1 MVLRYCNPQTIRTVI
16 LDLSQG
22 KTVLRGEK
30 VLESCVGGEALAIQ
44 TGMNPT
50 IRQPCDWLRE
60 ASHKACKVKSVT
72 ENIRSVVPRLFG
84 KW

>member
-1 MVLRYCNPQTIRTVI
+1 M
-16 LDLSQG
+16 
-22 KTVLRGEK
+22 
-30 VLESCVGGEALAIQ
+30 ESCVIGGEALAIQ

-50 IRQPCDWLRE
+50 IRQPYDWLRE

-84 KW
+84 KC